1 MRQVAPVKLRGGDA
15 NAKPASGDAGE
26 ADGLV
31 LPPHSYP
38 ASSIE
43 MISWSPKA
51 ALFKNFLT
59 PEECDYLIERA
70 TPKMEKSTVVDSSTG
85 GSVPS
90 EIRTSS
96 GMFFSRC
103 AAVKGAESVSR

>member
-1 MRQVAPVKLRGGDA
+1 M
-15 NAKPASGDAGE
+15 AKVE
-26 ADGLV
+26 ADDSDGGSYDFV
-31 LPPHSYP
+31 LPPHSHL
-38 ASSIE
+38 ASKIE

-51 ALFKNFLT
+51 ALFKGLLT
-59 PEECDYLIERA
+59 DEECDYLIKRA

-96 GMFFSRC
+96 GMFFSRQ
-103 AAVKGAESVSR
+103 GN